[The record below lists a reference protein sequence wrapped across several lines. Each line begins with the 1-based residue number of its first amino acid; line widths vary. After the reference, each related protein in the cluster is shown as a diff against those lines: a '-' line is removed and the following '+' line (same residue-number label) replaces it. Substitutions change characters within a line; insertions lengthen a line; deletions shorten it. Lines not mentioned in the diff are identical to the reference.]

1 MSVKNMVI
9 ITWRKLPRLVR
20 WLRKW
25 FYGTLRVFGLS
36 QSEANRWSAAVPNKL
51 KITLEEAY
59 QESKRMQELVNFSPN
74 NQLLYKTAVQL
85 EGLPRHVST
94 HAAGVVISDE
104 NLLNLVPLQPGS
116 NEILLT
122 QFTMNDVEKLVF

>member
-1 MSVKNMVI
+1 MFSGCPRVKRIVG
-9 ITWRKLPRLVR
+9 RHCP
-20 WLRKW
+20 
-25 FYGTLRVFGLS
+25 
-36 QSEANRWSAAVPNKL
+36 QQA

-94 HAAGVVISDE
+94 HAAVW
-104 NLLNLVPLQPGS
+104 
-116 NEILLT
+116 
-122 QFTMNDVEKLVF
+122 